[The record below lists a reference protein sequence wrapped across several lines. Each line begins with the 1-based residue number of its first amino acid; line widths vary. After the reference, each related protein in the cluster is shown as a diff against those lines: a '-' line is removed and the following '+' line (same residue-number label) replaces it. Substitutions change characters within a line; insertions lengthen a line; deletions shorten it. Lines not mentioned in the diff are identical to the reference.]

1 MHIRVEQI
9 ADKGM
14 ALEFEE
20 PIESFA
26 VLAEM
31 VDEGQ
36 CEFLAPIK
44 TALRVQRFGD
54 IVEVEGNIST
64 SARLTCGRCLRKFE
78 SHLESRVALTYK
90 SGVPDDEKMG
100 SKQEEFEL
108 KEEDMGLIDY
118 QGEEI
123 NLQNEIQEQV
133 VMAFPLRALCKPDCK
148 GLCSE
153 CGSDLNEGDC
163 SCIKTSSD
171 SRFDALKNLTLDK
184 K

>member
-14 ALEFEE
+14 VLEFEE

-26 VLAEM
+26 VLTAM
-31 VDEGQ
+31 VDNGQ

-44 TALRVQRFGD
+44 TALKVHRFGD
-54 IVEVEGNIST
+54 MVKVEGDIST
-64 SARLTCGRCLRKFE
+64 SARLTCGRCLRIFDSRLK
-78 SHLESRVALTYK
+78 SRVALTYK

-108 KEEDMGLIDY
+108 KEEDIGLIYY

-133 VMAFPLRALCKPDCK
+133 IMAFPLRALCKPDCK

-163 SCIKTSSD
+163 SCKKTFSG
-171 SRFDALKNLTLDK
+171 SRFEALKNLTLDNK
-184 K
+184 